1 MSIMHLDNQTH
12 HAQRSIFLG
21 EAVDIQRYDQ
31 VKYQWMERWN
41 DVGLGNFW
49 RPQEV
54 DITKDKADFESLD
67 EHQKF
72 IFASN
77 LKRQIVLDSVQGRA
91 PALAFLPI
99 TSLPEA
105 ESAFLEWSFQE
116 LIHSRSYTHI
126 IRNIYNDPS
135 EVFDHILEIQEIVDL
150 AKDISAH
157 YDTLIAMNNSREH
170 QLNSGVKLF
179 EQFTKEHKRA
189 IWRALNAVNAL
200 EGVRF
205 YVSFACSWAFAEVLG
220 KMEGNAKI
228 IRLICRDENEHL
240 KFTQML
246 LTTLP
251 KDDPDFAEIKEELRE
266 EMTQLFYSVGDQEK
280 SWAKYIFQH
289 GDMLGLDENICCQL
303 VDWLMAKRMG
313 AIGLVYGGETPKNN
327 PIPWMGNWISSAS
340 LQVAPQE
347 TEISSY
353 IISVLDGG
361 VDIDALKEQR
371 VGL

>member
-1 MSIMHLDNQTH
+1 MSIMNLDNQTQH
-12 HAQRSIFLG
+12 DQRTIFLG
-21 EAVDIQRYDQ
+21 ESVDIQRYDQ

-41 DVGLGNFW
+41 DIGLGNFW

-54 DITKDKADFESLD
+54 DLTKDKSDFESLD
-67 EHQKF
+67 EHHKF
-72 IFASN
+72 IFLSN

-99 TSLPEA
+99 ASLPEA
-105 ESAFLEWSFQE
+105 EAAFLEWSFQE

-126 IRNIYNDPS
+126 IRNVLNDPS
-135 EVFDHILEIQEIVDL
+135 EVFDHILEIEEIADL
-150 AKDISAH
+150 AKDISVH
-157 YDTLIAMNNSREH
+157 YDVLISMNSHLEDGVRVSREH
-170 QLNSGVKLF
+170 K
-179 EQFTKEHKRA
+179 KEHKRA

-205 YVSFACSWAFAEVLG
+205 YVSFACSWAFVEVLN

-240 KFTQML
+240 KYTQML
-246 LTTLP
+246 LQILP

-266 EMTQLFYSVGDQEK
+266 EMTELFHSVCEQEK
-280 SWAKYIFQH
+280 DWARYIFQH
-289 GDMLGLDENICCQL
+289 GDMLGLDETICCQL
-303 VDWLMAKRMG
+303 VDWLASKRMG
-313 AIGLVYGGETPKNN
+313 AIGLVYGGQAPKDN

-353 IISVLDGG
+353 IIGVLDGG
-361 VDIDALKEQR
+361 VSTDELKELR
-371 VGL
+371 VEL